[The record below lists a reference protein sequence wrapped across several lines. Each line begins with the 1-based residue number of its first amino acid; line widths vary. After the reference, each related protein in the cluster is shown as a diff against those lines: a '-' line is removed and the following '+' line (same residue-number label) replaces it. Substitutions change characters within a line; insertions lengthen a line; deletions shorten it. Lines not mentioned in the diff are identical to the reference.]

1 LEKLMIRTPRYKIL
15 IHAFLIVF
23 SLSFILPL
31 LMVISVSLTSAEDL
45 ATYGYR
51 LIPRN
56 FTLQAY
62 RFALADFS
70 KIGQAYLV
78 TASQSVLGT
87 FLGILVMGFVGYVVS
102 RKNCTFRKS
111 LMFFI
116 LFTMLFSGGLIPEYI
131 INTQWYGLGDS
142 FWVYIFPTLAN
153 GFFIIIFRT
162 FFSKLPEEIFES
174 AHLDGAS
181 ELTIFFRLV
190 VPMSTPVFA
199 ALSFLFLQGRWDEW
213 FRTLLYIRSEELY
226 TLQYLLQ
233 RIILEVQFIR
243 DLAMSAAGV
252 QFGDFDMSQ
261 MPTES
266 LRYAMVIIA
275 AGPML
280 VIFPFF
286 QKYFTEGLTVGSV
299 KG

>member
-1 LEKLMIRTPRYKIL
+1 MQRNPRYKIL
-15 IHAFLIVF
+15 INAILIVL

-31 LMVISVSLTSAEDL
+31 LMVISVSFSSAEDL

-51 LIPRN
+51 LIPRSIDL
-56 FTLQAY
+56 TAY
-62 RFALADFS
+62 QFALSDLS
-70 KIGQAYLV
+70 KIGRAYGV
-78 TASQSVLGT
+78 TAFQAIVGT
-87 FLGILVMGFVGYVVS
+87 VMGVTIMGLVGYVVS
-102 RKNCTFRKS
+102 RHNCAFRKP

-142 FWVYIFPTLAN
+142 IWVYIFPVLAN

-162 FFSKLPEEIFES
+162 FFSKLPEEVFES

-181 ELTIFFRLV
+181 ELTIFIRLV
-190 VPMSTPVFA
+190 APMSTPVFA
-199 ALSFLFLQGRWDEW
+199 AIGFLFLQGRWDEW
-213 FRTLLYIRSEELY
+213 FRTLIYIRSEDLY

-243 DLAMSAAGV
+243 DLAMNAMGV
-252 QFGDFDMSQ
+252 QFAEFDVTT

-286 QKYFTEGLTVGSV
+286 QRYFTEGLTVGSV

>member
-1 LEKLMIRTPRYKIL
+1 MRRAPRYKIL
-15 IHAFLIVF
+15 IHVFLIVF
-23 SLSFILPL
+23 SLAFIIPL
-31 LMVISVSLTSAEDL
+31 LMIISVSLTSAEDIS
-45 ATYGYR
+45 TYGYR
-51 LIPRN
+51 LIPRQID
-56 FTLQAY
+56 FSAY
-62 RFALADFS
+62 QFATRDLS
-70 KIGQAYLV
+70 KIGRAYAV
-78 TASQSVLGT
+78 TAFQAVLGT
-87 FLGILVMGFVGYVVS
+87 ILGVTIMGLVAYVVS
-102 RKNCTFRKS
+102 RRNCAFRGP

-131 INTQWYGLGDS
+131 INTQWYGLFDNI
-142 FWVYIFPTLAN
+142 WVYIFPVLAN

-181 ELTIFFRLV
+181 EITIFIKLV
-190 VPMSTPVFA
+190 APMSTPVFA
-199 ALSFLFLQGRWDEW
+199 AIGFLFLQSRWDEW
-213 FRTLLYIRSEELY
+213 FRTLIYIRSEELY

-243 DLAMSAAGV
+243 DLAMSAAGI
-252 QFGDFDMSQ
+252 QFGEFDIST

-280 VIFPFF
+280 FIFPFF
-286 QKYFTEGLTVGSV
+286 QRYFTEGLTVGSV

>member
-1 LEKLMIRTPRYKIL
+1 MRPTPRYKIA
-15 IHAFLIVF
+15 IHAFLILF
-23 SLSFILPL
+23 SLAFILPL
-31 LMVISVSLTSAEDL
+31 LMIVSVSLTSAEDL

-51 LIPRN
+51 LIPRQID
-56 FTLQAY
+56 LGAY
-62 RFALADFS
+62 RFALADLS
-70 KIGQAYLV
+70 QIGQAYLV
-78 TASQSVLGT
+78 TASQAVLGT
-87 FLGILVMGFVGYVVS
+87 VMAVVVMGLVAYVVA
-102 RKNCTFRKS
+102 RHNCGFRGP

-116 LFTMLFSGGLIPEYI
+116 LFTMLFNGGLIPEYI
-131 INTQWYGLGDS
+131 INTQWYGLGNS
-142 FWVYIFPTLAN
+142 FWVYVWPTLAN

-162 FFSKLPEEIFES
+162 FFSRLPEEIFES

-181 ELTIFFRLV
+181 ELTIFIRLV
-190 VPMSTPVFA
+190 APMSTPVFA
-199 ALSFLFLQGRWDEW
+199 AIGFLFLQSRWDEW
-213 FRTLLYIRSEELY
+213 FRTLIYIRDQELY

-243 DLAMSAAGV
+243 DLAMSAAGM
-252 QFGDFDMSQ
+252 QFGEFDVTS

-280 VIFPFF
+280 FVFPFF
-286 QKYFTEGLTVGSV
+286 QRYFTEGLTVGSV